1 MTRAPARSAR
11 APARGTPAPK
21 KRAAPAAKKAH
32 GGARAGAGRKR
43 GALPQESL
51 DRLGEPPVASP
62 LLMARWWSSLLG
74 EIGWLRAR
82 GMITPELMDD
92 LRSLAATAGRLVPE
106 DLRAEVDRV
115 IKEMEAAKKPEA
127 QGPKLEVHRG
137 EQPALRGIPR

>member
-1 MTRAPARSAR
+1 MTRPPARSAR
-11 APARGTPAPK
+11 APARGKKPARK
-21 KRAAPAAKKAH
+21 GR

-51 DRLGEPPVASP
+51 DRLGAPPVTSP

-74 EIGWLRAR
+74 ELGWLRAK
-82 GMITPELMDD
+82 GEVKPEIMDD

-127 QGPKLEVHRG
+127 QGPKLEEHRG
-137 EQPALRGIPR
+137 DQPALRGVPR